1 MQGTPLQELRGVI
14 RVFGALLLVVG
25 ALVVFVGFMSLSN
38 VYLGLASGAPP
49 FPSVKSLLAG
59 AFEAQAI
66 GFLLAFVGI
75 ALLLIPRR

>member
-1 MQGTPLQELRGVI
+1 MQSTPPQELREVI

-38 VYLGLASGAPP
+38 VYSGLASGGAP
-49 FPSVKSLLAG
+49 FPNVNSLFAS
-59 AFEAQAI
+59 AFQAQAI
-66 GFLLAFVGI
+66 GFLLAFIGI